1 MANLCHFN
9 VLFTRNVPH
18 ILEKIFLSLD
28 YESYESAGNVST
40 VWYNLLTSKNYQRKA
55 KIVHIELHKN
65 FDGWSLAMIKDFI
78 FCMDAAREKLCM
90 AGLKDNKARVNRR
103 GLFRLLLDE
112 WKELYPETEATEP
125 MLVAKI
131 IYLREQRDNIKKDLK
146 QSSSVGMRHDSS
158 LVPKIHPRRSR
169 RLLRKRKMKETL

>member
-1 MANLCHFN
+1 M
-9 VLFTRNVPH
+9 FTRNVPH

-40 VWYNLLTSKNYQRKA
+40 VWYNLLTSKNHQRKA
-55 KIVHIELHKN
+55 KIVYIELHKN
-65 FDGWSLAMIKDFI
+65 FNGWSLAMIK
-78 FCMDAAREKLCM
+78 DAAREKLCM

-131 IYLREQRDNIKKDLK
+131 IYLREQKDNIKKELK

-169 RLLRKRKMKETL
+169 RLLRKRKMKETI

>member
-78 FCMDAAREKLCM
+78 FCMDAAREKQDSKTIRPESTGEGCF
-90 AGLKDNKARVNRR
+90 AYCCTSGRSFIQRQRR
-103 GLFRLLLDE
+103 QSRCSLPRLF
-112 WKELYPETEATEP
+112 T
-125 MLVAKI
+125 
-131 IYLREQRDNIKKDLK
+131 
-146 QSSSVGMRHDSS
+146 
-158 LVPKIHPRRSR
+158 
-169 RLLRKRKMKETL
+169 